1 MSVKQFINR
10 TIELSKKSITCSVNE
25 YNPGAIGDL
34 IESLL
39 IKDNHKKN
47 TSDMHKLELKTKSE
61 DTSNNTLNLTH
72 YSCFAKDKFLR
83 TYNKIKDNLALI
95 HYDSFKDNIKLTR
108 MCIFT
113 KLDRR
118 LFALY
123 LQTHRRHNEVKHNM
137 SFNNL
142 KKCYDS
148 YKLYNLTN

>member
-1 MSVKQFINR
+1 MSIKQFINR
-10 TIELSKKSITCSVNE
+10 TKELSKTSIACSVNKH
-25 YNPGAIGDL
+25 NPGAIGDF
-34 IESLL
+34 IENLL
-39 IKDNHKKN
+39 IKDNHRYN
-47 TSDMHKLELKTKSE
+47 TSDMHELELKTKSE
-61 DTSNNTLNLTH
+61 DTSNNTLNLTK
-72 YSCFAKDKFLR
+72 YSCFAEDKLLR

-95 HYDSFKDNIKLTR
+95 HYDSFKDKIKLTR

-123 LQTHRRHNEVKHNM
+123 LQTDRRPDVIKHNM

-148 YKLYNLTN
+148 YELYNLTN